1 MNALGYISTMLAAPV
16 DYPDAWMWDLAISAG
31 LFLAVTFFVVAIFRQ
46 PYEVSISHQRQA
58 AIATGHKDRR
68 TVYENPMFRPIL
80 WIMLSLAHGMAL
92 PRFKDWIHRKLVAA
106 GNPNFYSREEYLSLS
121 LFYGV
126 VLAVFAVVGHV
137 VTLGGFS
144 FLAMV
149 FGFLAGMGLTIYQL
163 HDTAAKRLRLI
174 SKRIPYALDLISLA
188 MGAGATFTEAVRTVV
203 RESTE
208 DPFNDELKAVLAEI
222 ELGTTR
228 RQALQN
234 LSTRI
239 PLDMLRSIVA
249 SIIQAEALGTPL
261 AEVLH
266 SQASL
271 LRLQRSVRAENLAA
285 VASVRIMIPGVLILL
300 SVILAV
306 FGPAIVRF
314 IQSGGIFG

>member
-1 MNALGYISTMLAAPV
+1 MSTFGYILLTVLAAPV
-16 DYPDAWMWDLAISAG
+16 YYPNQWVWDLVISVG
-31 LFLAVTFFVVAIFRQ
+31 LFLAVSIFMVAIFRQ
-46 PYEVSISHQRQA
+46 PYDIKISHQRQA
-58 AIATGHKDRR
+58 AIVTGHKDRE
-68 TVYENPMFRPIL
+68 TVYENPLLRPLL
-80 WIMLSLAHGMAL
+80 WIMLAVAHGMAL
-92 PRFKDWIHRKLVAA
+92 PKFKDWIRRTLVAA
-106 GNPNFYSREEYLSLS
+106 GNPNFYSPEEYLGLS
-121 LFYGV
+121 LFYGCV
-126 VLAVFAVVGHV
+126 ISVCAVLGHV
-137 VTLGGFS
+137 VMLSGFS
-144 FLAMV
+144 FLALV
-149 FGFLAGMGLTIYQL
+149 FGFAAGMGLTVYQL
-163 HDTAAKRLRLI
+163 YDTARKRLRLI
-174 SKRIPYALDLISLA
+174 SKRVPYALDLISLA

-234 LSTRI
+234 LGTRI

-249 SIIQAEALGTPL
+249 SVIQAEALGTPL
-261 AEVLH
+261 ADVLH

-285 VASVRIMIPGVLILL
+285 VASVRIMIPGTLILM

-314 IQSGGIFG
+314 IESGGIF